1 MTIDETRKI
10 LSFLFSAFPSAPRL
24 SREDKDRM
32 IISFFKVLCEY
43 SFNDVLRACIECAK
57 GGRGFI
63 PSVFEIAKNV
73 NISPEIAPVDL
84 SERERYLLTKF
95 DGVDVYDL
103 RQKKRLEFDLIGSCT
118 AAGEIAEINEYIDL
132 KKDIDRRV
140 KSAEVEAIK
149 RYRAFNLERAKPDI
163 IKYLGVEHEKAT
175 TAIE

>member
-1 MTIDETRKI
+1 MTLDETRKI
-10 LSFLFSAFPSAPRL
+10 LSFLFSAFPSSPKL
-24 SREDKDRM
+24 LREDKDRM
-32 IISFFKVLCEY
+32 IISFFRILYEY

-103 RQKKRLEFDLIGSCT
+103 RQRKRLEYDLIGSCS
-118 AAGEIAEINEYIDL
+118 ASKEIDEINEYIDL
-132 KKDIDRRV
+132 KKDIDNRV
-140 KSAEVEAIK
+140 KAAEVEAIK
-149 RYRAFNLERAKPDI
+149 RYRAVNLERAKPDL
-163 IKYLGVEHEKAT
+163 IKYLGVDNEKAT

>member
-57 GGRGFI
+57 GCRGFI
-63 PSVFEIAKNV
+63 PSAFEIAKNV
-73 NISPEIAPVDL
+73 KTSITIDLVDL

-103 RQKKRLEFDLIGSCT
+103 RQKKRLEYDLIGSCS
-118 AAGEIAEINEYIDL
+118 ASKEIDEINEFIDL
-132 KKDIDRRV
+132 KKDIDKRV
-140 KSAEVEAIK
+140 KAAEVEAIK
-149 RYRAFNLERAKPDI
+149 QYRAFNLDRAKPDI

-175 TAIE
+175 TAIK